1 MSEGAKCQIKLTT
14 NLVKE
19 KFHWRSVVH
28 IKRVKPVPLEVDD
41 VDEDKLGQG
50 VYVPVPKEFRDQL
63 VGLSVDKL
71 IDDISGLR
79 RVAEV
84 QVLDVGVKVLLTS
97 LLEILFESKIC

>member
-1 MSEGAKCQIKLTT
+1 M
-14 NLVKE
+14 
-19 KFHWRSVVH
+19 
-28 IKRVKPVPLEVDD
+28 KPVPLEVDD

-50 VYVPVPKEFRDQL
+50 VNVPVPKEFRDQL

-71 IDDISGLR
+71 IDDICGLR

-84 QVLDVGVKVLLTS
+84 QVLDVGVKVLLSS